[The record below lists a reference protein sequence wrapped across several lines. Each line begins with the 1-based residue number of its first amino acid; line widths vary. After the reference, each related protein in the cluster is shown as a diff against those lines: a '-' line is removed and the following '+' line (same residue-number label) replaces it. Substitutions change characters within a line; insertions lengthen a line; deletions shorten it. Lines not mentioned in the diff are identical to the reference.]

1 MLYWFGISVT
11 YERNN
16 ESEGRKNRALVPAAL
31 LWVGLLIATCIETQE
46 NPANTSKLQDLVEIV
61 AIFEISFAVVL
72 AVGLNEHCKTATSTS
87 GGYTVL
93 KSKKGPFSS
102 TGYF

>member
-11 YERNN
+11 YDRNN

-31 LWVGLLIATCIETQE
+31 LWIGLTIATCIETQE
-46 NPANTSKLQDLVEIV
+46 NLANTNKLEDLMDIV
-61 AIFEISFAVVL
+61 GIFEISFAIVL
-72 AVGLNEHCKTATSTS
+72 AVGLNEHCKNATSTG

-93 KSKKGPFSS
+93 KNRGGLTEVKG
-102 TGYF
+102 YY